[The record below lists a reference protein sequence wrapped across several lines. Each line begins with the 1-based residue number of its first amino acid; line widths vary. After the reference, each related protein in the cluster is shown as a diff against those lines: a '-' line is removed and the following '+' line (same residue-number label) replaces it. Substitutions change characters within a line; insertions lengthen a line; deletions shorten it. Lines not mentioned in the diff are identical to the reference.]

1 MASTKDFIKKIED
14 FITPLLDKEGIELID
29 IEWVKEPAGRFLRF
43 FIDKGGGVNLDT
55 CAKMSEVLSR
65 ALDQVNIISDPYTL
79 EVSSPGI
86 ERPLKKLE
94 HFRRYINSEIYV
106 KLFKPIENQKEFEGI
121 LKSVYED
128 GIVLEFNKKLVE
140 ISFDLIAKAHPVVR
154 FGFNE

>member
-1 MASTKDFIKKIED
+1 MVSTKDFIKKIED
-14 FITPLLDKEGIELID
+14 FTTPLLDKEGIELVD

-43 FIDKGGGVNLDT
+43 FIDKEGGVNLDT

-65 ALDQVNIISDPYTL
+65 ALDQVNIISDPCTL

-94 HFRRYINSEIYV
+94 HFRRHINSEIYV

-121 LKSVYED
+121 LKSVYEN

-154 FGFNE
+154 FF